1 MENCKVTITETE
13 KITEWRTE
21 RAIIKVHQPIL
32 SEEEYAKRRKK
43 SEKALERFYKGII
56 ACGLDWDECVR
67 ECEELKKE
75 RQNKRLNRNSS

>member
-32 SEEEYAKRRKK
+32 SEAEYAKRRKEI
-43 SEKALERFYKGII
+43 EKAIERFYKGII

-67 ECEELKKE
+67 ECEELKKRAKKQKAE
-75 RQNKRLNRNSS
+75 Q

>member
-1 MENCKVTITETE
+1 MEDRKVTITETE

-32 SEEEYAKRRKK
+32 SEEEYAKRRKEI
-43 SEKALERFYKGII
+43 EKALERFYKGII

-67 ECEELKKE
+67 ERERLERKE
-75 RQNKRLNRNSS
+75 STL